1 MLYGIDTPDS
11 KELIAA
17 SHSVDEIR
25 QQIGADTLAYI
36 SPEGLRDAV
45 NGTAGEVG
53 FCDACFTGNYPVPL
67 VDRRMQDKLAGTGA
81 SFATDAGG
89 PLL

>member
-1 MLYGIDTPDS
+1 MRSANKLVRILWPI
-11 KELIAA
+11 LVLRA
-17 SHSVDEIR
+17 
-25 QQIGADTLAYI
+25 
-36 SPEGLRDAV
+36 RDAV